1 MKSWTLKVDEDPNT
15 GDLLL
20 PLPQD
25 LLDCQGW
32 KEGDTLT
39 WIDNNDGSWTL
50 KKENNMNSEKIQEIL
65 DILQEECGELVVS
78 ASKVRRF
85 GLDNSYK
92 DGGTQREHLT
102 QEAGDV
108 MLMIELLIAHEVFTE
123 SELQDAKLRKAEK
136 LKVWSKIY
144 E

>member
-1 MKSWTLKVDEDPNT
+1 MS
-15 GDLLL
+15 
-20 PLPQD
+20 
-25 LLDCQGW
+25 
-32 KEGDTLT
+32 
-39 WIDNNDGSWTL
+39 
-50 KKENNMNSEKIQEIL
+50 KIQEIL
-65 DILQEECGELVVS
+65 DILQEECGELIVS

-108 MLMIELLIAHEVFTE
+108 MCMIQLLIDFGAIDVKELE
-123 SELQDAKLRKAEK
+123 SARNKKAEK

>member
-1 MKSWTLKVDEDPNT
+1 MNKVDEMQN
-15 GDLLL
+15 
-20 PLPQD
+20 
-25 LLDCQGW
+25 
-32 KEGDTLT
+32 
-39 WIDNNDGSWTL
+39 
-50 KKENNMNSEKIQEIL
+50 KIQEIL
-65 DILQEECGELVVS
+65 DILQEECGELVVA

-92 DGGTQREHLT
+92 DGGTQRQHLT

-108 MLMIELLIAHEVFTE
+108 MLLIDLLIEKGVFT
-123 SELQDAKLRKAEK
+123 SQELEQAKYNKQEK

>member
-1 MKSWTLKVDEDPNT
+1 
-15 GDLLL
+15 
-20 PLPQD
+20 
-25 LLDCQGW
+25 
-32 KEGDTLT
+32 
-39 WIDNNDGSWTL
+39 
-50 KKENNMNSEKIQEIL
+50 MNKIQEIL
-65 DILQEECGELVVS
+65 DILQEECGELIVS

-92 DGGTQREHLT
+92 NGGTQREHLV

-108 MLMIELLIAHEVFTE
+108 MLMIDLLIDRGVFTVE
-123 SELQDAKLRKAEK
+123 ELNSAKQRKADK